1 MIVFFAMRKPKPRP
15 KNQIPQEFVE
25 AGLKEV
31 LFEFAKVGRHMK
43 VNAIDARTGI
53 EVSMIADPKYGRPL
67 IKRLAM
73 RKLAYVI
80 KKNRSHSKASD
91 SQSGWDM

>member
-1 MIVFFAMRKPKPRP
+1 MRKPKPTP

-80 KKNRSHSKASD
+80 KKKPLAFESLRLAKRL
-91 SQSGWDM
+91 GYVRR